1 VGLRG
6 TNLLV
11 VTFDLLIFDLDGTLV
26 DSLPDI
32 TRALNLALTE
42 AGRAALSADVVRGLV
57 GEGVIRL
64 AEKALQVTVA
74 SAGETTAERVADRI
88 RSIYE
93 AEPCVLTRLYPG
105 VADAL
110 TALRATGRH
119 KLALLTNKPGVVTR
133 PLLAALKIDV
143 QFDAAIGDGD
153 GHPRKPDPA
162 AVHALCARFG
172 TTAARTLMIGD
183 GLPDMA
189 VARAAGCA
197 AAAAL
202 WGYTDRAAL
211 LATAPKFALE
221 DVRDLLP
228 IV

>member
-1 VGLRG
+1 
-6 TNLLV
+6 LLV
-11 VTFDLLIFDLDGTLV
+11 VTFDLLVFDLDGTLV

-42 AGRAALSADVVRGLV
+42 AGRPALSPDIVRGLV
-57 GEGVIRL
+57 GEGVVRL
-64 AEKALQVTVA
+64 AEKALQATAGGGGEISVA
-74 SAGETTAERVADRI
+74 QVADRI
-88 RSIYE
+88 RSVYE

-105 VADAL
+105 VVETL
-110 TALRATGRH
+110 TALRAAGRH

-133 PLLAALKIDV
+133 PLLAALKIDG
-143 QFDAAIGDGD
+143 QLDAAIGDGD

-162 AVHALCARFG
+162 AIHALCARFR
-172 TTAARTLMIGD
+172 TTVARTLMIGD

-189 VARAAGCA
+189 VARAAGCT

-202 WGYTDRAAL
+202 WGYTDHDAL

-221 DVRDLLP
+221 NVRDLLP

>member
-1 VGLRG
+1 
-6 TNLLV
+6 
-11 VTFDLLIFDLDGTLV
+11 VTFDLLVFDLDGTLV

-32 TRALNLALTE
+32 TRALNLALSE
-42 AGRAALSADVVRGLV
+42 AGRGTLSPDVVRGLV
-57 GEGVIRL
+57 GEGVLRL
-64 AEKALQVTVA
+64 AEKALLVATGDSPA
-74 SAGETTAERVADRI
+74 SAEAVADRI

-93 AEPCVLTRLYPG
+93 AEPCVLTQLYPG
-105 VADAL
+105 VADVLA
-110 TALRATGRH
+110 ALRAPGGP

-133 PLLAALKIDV
+133 PLLTALAIEA
-143 QFDAAIGDGD
+143 QLDAVIGDGD

-162 AVHALCARFG
+162 AIHALGARFG
-172 TTAARTLMIGD
+172 IPPARTLMIGD

-211 LATAPKFALE
+211 LATAPAFALE
-221 DVRDLLP
+221 GPRDILRVL
-228 IV
+228 